1 MTYKEATY
9 MEEKITLE
17 KLDILRERGDLS
29 YQEAKELLELCD
41 GDVIAALIELE
52 HRPKTSKTDAMFTC
66 FSGKTQDVLEKAKQL
81 IQEGK
86 VTRIRISHEGKVLT
100 ELPIAVGAISAVL
113 LPQLTL
119 IAAIVAMFRRCT
131 IELVKKDSDDAAE
144 EIIAK
149 LETEEEENHPLS

>member
-1 MTYKEATY
+1 

-29 YQEAKELLELCD
+29 YQEAKELLELCE

-52 HRPKTSKTDAMFTC
+52 HRPKQSKTDAMFTC
-66 FSGKTQDVLEKAKQL
+66 SSGKTQDVLEKVKQL

-100 ELPIAVGAISAVL
+100 ELPIVVGAISAVL

-131 IELVKKDSDDAAE
+131 IELVKKDSEDAAE

-149 LETEEEENHPLS
+149 LETEEDENHPLS

>member
-1 MTYKEATY
+1 

-29 YQEAKELLELCD
+29 YQEAKELLELCE

-52 HRPKTSKTDAMFTC
+52 HRPKQSKTDAMFTC
-66 FSGKTQDVLEKAKQL
+66 FSGKTQDVLEKVKQL

-100 ELPIAVGAISAVL
+100 ELPIVVGAISAVL

-119 IAAIVAMFRRCT
+119 IAAIDAMFRRCT
-131 IELVKKDSDDAAE
+131 IELVKKDSEDAAE

-149 LETEEEENHPLS
+149 LETEEDENHPLS

>member
-1 MTYKEATY
+1 

-52 HRPKTSKTDAMFTC
+52 HRPKASKTDAMFTC
-66 FSGKTQDVLEKAKQL
+66 FSGKTQDVLEKVKQL

-100 ELPIAVGAISAVL
+100 ELPIVVGAISAVL

-131 IELVKKDSDDAAE
+131 IELVKKDSEDAAE

-149 LETEEEENHPLS
+149 LETEEDENHPLS

>member
-1 MTYKEATY
+1 

-52 HRPKTSKTDAMFTC
+52 HRPKESKADAMFTS
-66 FSGKTQDVLEKAKQL
+66 FSGKTQDVLEKVKQL

-100 ELPIAVGAISAVL
+100 ELPIVVGAISAVL

-119 IAAIVAMFRRCT
+119 VAAIVAMFRRCT
-131 IELVKKDSDDAAE
+131 IELVKKDSEDAAE
-144 EIIAK
+144 EIVAK